1 MILRFIL
8 PLFLLFQSMDA
19 QEYDLKAS
27 SIPEALK
34 ENADAVIRLDKV
46 DITIAS
52 VKSMNVKKTRIV
64 TVLNES
70 GLRAMDA
77 EEYFS
82 KSETVKSIEAIIYD
96 GSG

>member
-1 MILRFIL
+1 LGKPIFNMILRFIL

-52 VKSMNVKKTRIV
+52 VKSTKVG
-64 TVLNES
+64 S
-70 GLRAMDA
+70 GLWMLKNISANR
-77 EEYFS
+77 
-82 KSETVKSIEAIIYD
+82 KRLNL
-96 GSG
+96 